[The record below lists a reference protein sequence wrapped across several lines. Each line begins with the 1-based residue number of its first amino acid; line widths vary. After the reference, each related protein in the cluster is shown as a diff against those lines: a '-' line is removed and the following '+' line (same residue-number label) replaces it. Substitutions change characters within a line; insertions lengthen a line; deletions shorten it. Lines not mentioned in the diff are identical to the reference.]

1 MPKAIAIVLAIYS
14 MQVYIA
20 CMHFEF
26 YGIII
31 RDRTIIMLY
40 RIARTIAIYIY
51 SWCIYIAIVFMHAL
65 LYKNII
71 PQEMYLATC

>member
-20 CMHFEF
+20 CMHF

-40 RIARTIAIYIY
+40 RIARTIAIYSY
-51 SWCIYIAIVFMHAL
+51 SWCIYIAIVLMHAL

-71 PQEMYLATC
+71 PQEMYLATY